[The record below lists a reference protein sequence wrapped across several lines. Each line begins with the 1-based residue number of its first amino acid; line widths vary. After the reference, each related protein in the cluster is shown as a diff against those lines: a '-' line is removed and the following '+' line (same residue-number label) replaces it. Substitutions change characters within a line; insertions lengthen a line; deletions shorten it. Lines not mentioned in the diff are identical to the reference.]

1 MCYLIDRGGEEIN
14 VTDLAAPGS
23 CMGWLLHGTGSD
35 AMLPRS
41 QDSKMADG
49 TAGNPS
55 IYWLAVMNNDAGY
68 NYLLFIFCYIPC

>member
-14 VTDLAAPGS
+14 VTDLAAPEAAWAGA
-23 CMGWLLHGTGSD
+23 CGTGSD

-55 IYWLAVMNNDAGY
+55 IYTG
-68 NYLLFIFCYIPC
+68 

>member
-14 VTDLAAPGS
+14 VTDLAAPEAAWAGACGS
-23 CMGWLLHGTGSD
+23 GSD

-49 TAGNPS
+49 TARNPS

-68 NYLLFIFCYIPC
+68 NYLLFIFFYIPC